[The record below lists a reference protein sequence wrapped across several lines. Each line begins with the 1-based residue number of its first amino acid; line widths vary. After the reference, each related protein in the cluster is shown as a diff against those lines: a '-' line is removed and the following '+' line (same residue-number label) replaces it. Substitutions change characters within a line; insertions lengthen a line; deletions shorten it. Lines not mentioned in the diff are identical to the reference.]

1 MEEGLGLGCHFNSPS
16 QLASTSVLMLLMA
29 AHIICSEHL
38 CYLKEVGWDVLI
50 ARIIHSNKNTT
61 WTQLKVSTCWYYC
74 SACNLELIVFLSEIK
89 MIFLTSVSKLLSYW
103 IILVP
108 VYGSVNTPLLL
119 FMVCEYGGVWHFTAT
134 LLPAHFPT
142 YSLFC
147 CSFLL
152 PMLILH

>member
-1 MEEGLGLGCHFNSPS
+1 LEEGLGLGCHFNSPS

-89 MIFLTSVSKLLSYW
+89 MIFFLTSVSKLLSYW

-119 FMVCEYGGVWHFTAT
+119 FMVSMGVFDTS
-134 LLPAHFPT
+134 LLLYCLPISPPIPCSAALSS
-142 YSLFC
+142 SLC
-147 CSFLL
+147 
-152 PMLILH
+152 